1 MIFSALILILLG
13 VLIFTSYLDIKYKA
27 VPSVILT
34 SMIFVVLLLRPE
46 NLYFGIVAF
55 VFAIMIKDL
64 INDVAGLDFG
74 NADIKIFIMMGLLV
88 NNLGSLLGLIFI
100 FIIFQFFYTLMWRW
114 QVSNED
120 EMPFIPCLTAVYIA
134 MALVGGFA

>member
-1 MIFSALILILLG
+1 MITALILILLG
-13 VLIFTSYLDIKYKA
+13 VLVFVSYLDIKYKA

-46 NLYFGIVAF
+46 NIYFGLITF

-74 NADIKIFIMMGLLV
+74 NADIKIFIVMGLLIG
-88 NNLGSLLGLIFI
+88 NLASLIMLIVI
-100 FIIFQFFYTLMWRW
+100 FLCFQFIYTMLWRYF
-114 QVSNED
+114 VSKED
-120 EMPFIPCLTAVYIA
+120 EMPFIPCLTAVFIT
-134 MALVGGFA
+134 MALIGGFA

>member
-1 MIFSALILILLG
+1 MIFTALILIILG
-13 VLIFTSYLDIKYKA
+13 VLILASYLDIKYKA

-46 NLYFGIVAF
+46 NIYFGVVAF
-55 VFAIMIKDL
+55 VFAILIKDL

-74 NADIKIFIMMGLLV
+74 NADIKIFIVMGLLIG
-88 NNLGSLLGLIFI
+88 NLASLMMLI
-100 FIIFQFFYTLMWRW
+100 IIFLCFQFIYTLLWRYF
-114 QVSNED
+114 VSNED

-134 MALVGGFA
+134 MMLIGGFA